1 MKTDTAWDLEPF
13 ARDCGY
19 AGPPFR
25 WDEARRFLLRAELD
39 AAFFHL
45 YGLNRDDTA
54 YILDTF
60 PIVRRKDEAKYNGE
74 YKTKTTILEIYDAL
88 AESTRTGQPY
98 QTRLDPPSGPP
109 SEDLPTWL
117 VGAKRPATWLSHI
130 HPPRAISVRQPNDNR
145 ESTDFVQSR

>member
-1 MKTDTAWDLEPF
+1 MGLGAF

-25 WDEARRFLLRAELD
+25 WDEARRCLLRAELD

-45 YGLNRDDTA
+45 YGLHRDDTA

-60 PIVRRKDEAKYNGE
+60 PIVRRKDIAQHGE
-74 YKTKTTILEIYDAL
+74 YRTQRVILEIYDAM

-98 QTRLDPPSGPP
+98 QTRLDPPPGPP
-109 SEDLPTWL
+109 ATDLPEWPT
-117 VGAKRPATWLSHI
+117 AAERPVNWPSHI
-130 HPPRAISVRQPNDNR
+130 HAPRCS
-145 ESTDFVQSR
+145 SK